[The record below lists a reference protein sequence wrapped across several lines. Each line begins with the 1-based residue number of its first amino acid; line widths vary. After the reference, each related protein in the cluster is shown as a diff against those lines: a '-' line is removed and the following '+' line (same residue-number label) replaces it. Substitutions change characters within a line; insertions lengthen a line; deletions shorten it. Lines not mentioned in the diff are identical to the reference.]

1 MILGKK
7 EKEKEMSWF
16 DVTLSKYVRLQE
28 LTTLED
34 DTERLLAIA
43 ELLLGEEVTELP
55 IQDFSQEIKK
65 LSFMNAPIP
74 EIKLPKK
81 IDVSG
86 RKYYFDCLLG
96 NISTSQY
103 VDFTTHSKSN
113 DLSKMLSAFLIPEG
127 HKYNDGYDMQMV
139 MSDIKELPIPVIQ
152 SAAFFFGK
160 QWELFIRIFQH
171 YSVRRIRKT
180 NLPKEAKK
188 NMIKAVKASVDL
200 VLFHTSLNSAK

>member
-1 MILGKK
+1 MIFGKK
-7 EKEKEMSWF
+7 KKEMSWY

-28 LTTLED
+28 LSKLED
-34 DTERLLAIA
+34 DTERLLAVA
-43 ELLLGEEVTELP
+43 ELMLGEEVTELP
-55 IQDFSQEIKK
+55 IQEFSQEIKK

-81 IDVSG
+81 IDVNG

-103 VDFTTHSKSN
+103 VDFTTHAKSN
-113 DLSKMLSAFLIPEG
+113 DMSKMLSAFVIPEG

-139 MSDIKELPIPVIQ
+139 MSDINDLPIPVVQ
-152 SAAFFFGK
+152 SAAFFFGT
-160 QWELFIRIFQH
+160 QWELFMKIFQR
-171 YSVRRIRKT
+171 YSVRRIKKT
-180 NLPKEAKK
+180 KLPKEAKE

-200 VLFHTSLNSAK
+200 VLFPISSNSAR